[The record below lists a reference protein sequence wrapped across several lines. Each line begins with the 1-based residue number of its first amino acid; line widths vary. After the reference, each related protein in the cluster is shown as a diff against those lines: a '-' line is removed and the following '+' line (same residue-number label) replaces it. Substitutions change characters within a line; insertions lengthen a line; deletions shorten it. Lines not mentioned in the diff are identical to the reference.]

1 MRVDW
6 AMLLRRLVVL
16 ATLCAA
22 PSAAGAQLSTGA
34 LTSPLSAFERAKAEA
49 LLRTRVPCLG
59 CHALGTSGGRS
70 APDLT
75 HVGSRRSADYIRAM
89 VTDPAR
95 ALPGTTMPRV
105 PMPAPVR
112 ELLIAYL
119 AVGAAPGALL
129 ASSPRV
135 SDSSPRSGASLYARH
150 CVACHG
156 ERGAGDGP
164 NARYLPVRPAMH
176 ADPVAMSARS
186 DDRLFDAVHGGGYPL
201 GRSAMMPAFGETLT
215 RPEIWQLVRHMRTLC
230 GCAGP
235 AWSRQAPAQ
244 SINRTPPRR

>member
-6 AMLLRRLVVL
+6 AMLLRRLVVM
-16 ATLCAA
+16 AVLCSA
-22 PSAAGAQLSTGA
+22 PSAAGAQLSSGA
-34 LTSPLSAFERAKAEA
+34 PTSPLSAFDSAKAEA

-59 CHALGTSGGRS
+59 CHAIAGTGGRS

-75 HVGSRRSADYIRAM
+75 HVGSRRSAAYIRVM

-105 PMPAPVR
+105 PMPASVR

-119 AVGAAPGALL
+119 SAGALPGALL

-135 SDSSPRSGASLYARH
+135 SDSSPRSGASLYARY

-176 ADPVAMSARS
+176 ADPMAMSVLRPQES
-186 DDRLFDAVHGGGYPL
+186 PGGPQ
-201 GRSAMMPAFGETLT
+201 F
-215 RPEIWQLVRHMRTLC
+215 
-230 GCAGP
+230 
-235 AWSRQAPAQ
+235 
-244 SINRTPPRR
+244 PPP